1 MNRRKNDL
9 NKKGTSVAEH
19 CMLHSKQNL
28 QQAGIT
34 LVALVVTIIVLLI
47 LAGVTISLALGDN
60 GIIGKAQ
67 EASNMYANATKDE
80 KNALNELT
88 SEIERLSKRGDDGEE
103 SGGGSTGPVIKDKDG
118 ATIDLANIASY
129 YGHDV
134 TYNGKTYQLFLVD
147 TAGKYSNGE
156 SRIWLQYKGYVSGVK
171 LSDHYETTGILTD
184 NANSKLWEVNPDLKT
199 KYQANIRAIA
209 ESNLN
214 NNIKGVAYLCNT
226 ANWNQT
232 YVGTEGVAAGAYA
245 IGGVSAEM
253 YCDSYNQARGKT
265 STDANYFDAKAFNK
279 NSTYGYYYK
288 PKNSALTGNYQS
300 NGYTAWTD
308 YSGDNKIQT
317 STCSG
322 MYSYSTSSNPWLASP
337 SPYNSTFVC
346 FVGGNDGY
354 LTGDNMSNTLGVR
367 PAVSL
372 PSNIQIQLIS

>member
-1 MNRRKNDL
+1 M
-9 NKKGTSVAEH
+9 KKTKVNYKE
-19 CMLHSKQNL
+19 
-28 QQAGIT
+28 AGIT

-67 EASNMYANATKDE
+67 EASNMYANASKDE
-80 KNALNELT
+80 RIALNEL
-88 SEIERLSKRGDDGEE
+88 SEEVSRLSRRGDDDEGG

-118 ATIDLANIASY
+118 ATIDLANIANY

-134 TYNGKTYQLFLVD
+134 TYNGQTYQLFLVD

-156 SRIWLQYKGYVSGVK
+156 SRIWLQYKGYVDGVK
-171 LSDHYETTGILTD
+171 LSNHYETTGILTD

-209 ESNLN
+209 ESSLN
-214 NNIKGVAYLCNT
+214 ANIKGVAYLCNT
-226 ANWNQT
+226 ANWNTT

-253 YCDSYNQARGKT
+253 WCDSYNQARGKT

-288 PKNSALTGNYQS
+288 PKNSGATGNYAEGDYGS
-300 NGYTAWTD
+300 YTD

-322 MYSYSTSSNPWLASP
+322 MYSYGTSSYPWLASP
-337 SPYNSTFVC
+337 SSATGYCVC
-346 FVGGNDGY
+346 FVYGY
-354 LTGDNMSNTLGVR
+354 NGSLNYSNAGSTSASEVR

>member
-1 MNRRKNDL
+1 MRRFKSEL
-9 NKKGTSVAEH
+9 GS
-19 CMLHSKQNL
+19 
-28 QQAGIT
+28 IT
-34 LVALVVTIIVLLI
+34 VVVFATVTFILII
-47 LAGVTISLALGDN
+47 LATIFTTITMKRKSQQVELQELKLAYDGD
-60 GIIGKAQ
+60 
-67 EASNMYANATKDE
+67 MANIYE
-80 KNALNELT
+80 
-88 SEIERLSKRGDDGEE
+88 ERAAKE
-103 SGGGSTGPVIKDKDG
+103 STEPTGPVIKDKDG
-118 ATIDLANIASY
+118 ATIDLANIANY

-134 TYNGKTYQLFLVD
+134 SYNGQTYQLFLVD

-156 SRIWLQYKGYVSGVK
+156 SRIWLQYKGYVDGVK
-171 LSDHYETTGILTD
+171 LSNHYETTGILTD

-209 ESNLN
+209 ESSLN
-214 NNIKGVAYLCNT
+214 ANIKGVAYLCNT
-226 ANWNQT
+226 ANWNTT

-253 YCDSYNQARGKT
+253 WCDSYNQARGKT

-288 PKNSALTGNYQS
+288 PKNSGATGNYAEGDYGS
-300 NGYTAWTD
+300 YTD

-322 MYSYSTSSNPWLASP
+322 MYSYGTSSYPWLASP
-337 SPYNSTFVC
+337 SSATGYCVC
-346 FVGGNDGY
+346 FVYGY
-354 LTGDNMSNTLGVR
+354 NGSLNYSNAGSTSASEVR

>member
-1 MNRRKNDL
+1 M
-9 NKKGTSVAEH
+9 KKTKVNY
-19 CMLHSKQNL
+19 NL
-28 QQAGIT
+28 KEAGIT

-47 LAGVTISLALGDN
+47 LAGVTLTLALSNN
-60 GIIGKAQ
+60 GVMDRAQ
-67 EASNMYANATKDE
+67 YASNTWSNATKDE
-80 KNALNELT
+80 TAMMEELGQQ
-88 SEIERLSKRGDDGEE
+88 IDDLSNVN

-118 ATIDLANIASY
+118 ATIDLANIANY

-134 TYNGKTYQLFLVD
+134 TYNGQTYQLFLVD

>member
-1 MNRRKNDL
+1 MQEGRI
-9 NKKGTSVAEH
+9 KKMKKTKVNYNYKE
-19 CMLHSKQNL
+19 
-28 QQAGIT
+28 AGIT

-88 SEIERLSKRGDDGEE
+88 SEIERLSKRGDDGEGG
-103 SGGGSTGPVIKDKDG
+103 GGGSTGPVIKDKDG

-134 TYNGKTYQLFLVD
+134 TYNGKAYQLFLVD

-156 SRIWLQYKGYVSGVK
+156 SRIWLQYKGYVDGV
-171 LSDHYETTGILTD
+171 LLTGHFETTGILTD

-199 KYQANIRAIA
+199 KYQANIRAIP

-214 NNIKGVAYLCNT
+214 DNIKGVAYLCNT
-226 ANWNQT
+226 ANWNET
-232 YVGTEGVAAGAYA
+232 YVGTAGVNAGAYA

-253 YCDSYNQARGKT
+253 FCDSYNQARGKT
-265 STDANYFDAKAFNK
+265 SADSGYFDAKAFNL
-279 NSTYGYYYK
+279 NNTYGYYYMPPNPNTMGTEK
-288 PKNSALTGNYQS
+288 S
-300 NGYTAWTD
+300 NGYAAWTD
-308 YSGDNKIQT
+308 YSGDNKIQP

-322 MYSYSTSSNPWLASP
+322 MYSYGTSSYEPWMASP
-337 SPYNSTFVC
+337 SANRTNCVC
-346 FVGGNDGY
+346 SMYGQYGY
-354 LTGDNMSNTLGVR
+354 LCCGYTDSNCGVR

-372 PSNIQIQLIS
+372 PSNIQIQLTN

>member
-1 MNRRKNDL
+1 M
-9 NKKGTSVAEH
+9 KKTKVNYKE
-19 CMLHSKQNL
+19 
-28 QQAGIT
+28 AGIT

-67 EASNMYANATKDE
+67 EASNMYANASKDE
-80 KNALNELT
+80 RTALNEL
-88 SEIERLSKRGDDGEE
+88 SEEVSRLSRRGDDDEGG
-103 SGGGSTGPVIKDKDG
+103 SGGESTGPVIKDKDG
-118 ATIDLANIASY
+118 ATIDLANIANY

-134 TYNGKTYQLFLVD
+134 TYNGQTYQLFLVD

-156 SRIWLQYKGYVSGVK
+156 SRIWLQYKGYVDGVN

-199 KYQANIRAIA
+199 QYQANIRAIA
-209 ESNLN
+209 ESSLN
-214 NNIKGVAYLCNT
+214 SNIRGVAYLCNT
-226 ANWNQT
+226 ANWNTT
-232 YVGTEGVAAGAYA
+232 YVGTEGVNAGAYA

-253 YCDSYNQARGKT
+253 FCDSYNQARGKT

-279 NSTYGYYYK
+279 NSTYGYLFK
-288 PKNSALTGNYQS
+288 PGNSSSGTKEGDYGS
-300 NGYTAWTD
+300 YTD

-322 MYSYSTSSNPWLASP
+322 MYSYSTSSYPWLASP
-337 SPYNSTFVC
+337 SSGNAVSVC
-346 FVGGNDGY
+346 IVDGY
-354 LTGDNMSNTLGVR
+354 DGALYGRNAAITNEVR